1 MTQKKII
8 KKVKLQIEAGKA
20 TPAPPIGTSLGQAG
34 INLQEFCSKF
44 NEETSSKMGDVL
56 PVEITIYE
64 DRSYFFKV
72 KTPPATFL
80 LKKAAGLKKG
90 SGTGSK
96 EKVGS
101 VTQEQIREIAELKQ
115 EDLNAYDI
123 ERAIKIIKGTAQNMG
138 IEIKE

>member
-72 KTPPATFL
+72 KL
-80 LKKAAGLKKG
+80 SML
-90 SGTGSK
+90 
-96 EKVGS
+96 
-101 VTQEQIREIAELKQ
+101 
-115 EDLNAYDI
+115 
-123 ERAIKIIKGTAQNMG
+123 
-138 IEIKE
+138 